1 MKYNY
6 LGYQVRKIA
15 NIYEIVK
22 IGSFRTIG
30 YVGSVKTALD
40 YIDSIKEVALCRS
53 L

>member
-22 IGSFRTIG
+22 IGSFRIIG
-30 YVGSVKTALD
+30 YVGSVKSALD
-40 YIDSIKEVALCRS
+40 YIDNIKEVAI
-53 L
+53 

>member
-22 IGSFRTIG
+22 IGSFRSCG
-30 YVGSVKTALD
+30 YVGSVKSALD
-40 YIDSIKEVALCRS
+40 YIDSIKEVVI
-53 L
+53 